1 MLSLIASWLVI
12 VEYFSCNHMKDLE
25 VDFTEAGHTAVHAF
39 FQRASLNTTSNIPDV
54 LKLMPYIS
62 IQQKHANKL
71 HTICP

>member
-1 MLSLIASWLVI
+1 
-12 VEYFSCNHMKDLE
+12 MKDLE

-39 FQRASLNTTSNIPDV
+39 FQRTSLNTTSNIPDV

-62 IQQKHANKL
+62 IQQKRANKL